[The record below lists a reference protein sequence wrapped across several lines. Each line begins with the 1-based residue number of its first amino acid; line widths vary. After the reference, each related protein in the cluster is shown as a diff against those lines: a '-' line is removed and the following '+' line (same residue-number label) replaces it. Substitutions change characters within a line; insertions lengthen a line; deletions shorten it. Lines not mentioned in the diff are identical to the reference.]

1 MTTDRS
7 PRSENHDQVHWE
19 ALARYVAGE
28 SSDAERAEMGRWIAA
43 DPANAELLAGV
54 ERIWSRA
61 GRVAAAA
68 PVDVEGAL
76 ASVLARMDEPEV
88 RELVPRGSARGRGG
102 WWRNVLVAASLVGVA
117 ALGLLWRPVRNG
129 TDAGPAA
136 QQLVFT
142 TAVGARDSVRLPD
155 GTRVVL
161 GPGTQLALAP
171 EYGKSAREL
180 DLRGEALFDVTHD
193 EARPFTVRS
202 GGATVRDLGT
212 RFAVHGDSV
221 EGGGV
226 QVVVTGGS
234 VLLRPPR
241 SATSSGD
248 TGLVLT
254 RGDRASVNADGRI
267 AVQRDAATDDDLAW
281 TRGRLVFRDAPLSQ
295 VRADVRRWFG
305 VELRLADATL
315 AERHLTSDFRSDDT
329 PAHVVRVIELALGDV
344 KAERSGTTNVFVLRR
359 APDGAAR

>member
-1 MTTDRS
+1 MTTDRPLLS
-7 PRSENHDQVHWE
+7 DDHDQIDWE

-28 SSDAERAEMGRWIAA
+28 SSESERAGIRQWIAA
-43 DPANAELLAGV
+43 DPANAELVAGL
-54 ERIWSRA
+54 ERMWSHA
-61 GRVAAAA
+61 GRVAAGA

-76 ASVLARMDEPEV
+76 TSVLARIDEPEV
-88 RELVPRGSARGRGG
+88 RELVPRASVRGRGG
-102 WWRNVLVAASLVGVA
+102 WWRNALVAASLVGVA
-117 ALGLLWRPVRNG
+117 ALGLLWRPVRSG
-129 TDAGPAA
+129 SDVGSGA
-136 QQLVFT
+136 QRRVFA

-171 EYGKSAREL
+171 GYGESAREL

-193 EARPFTVRS
+193 DARPFTVHS
-202 GGATVRDLGT
+202 GGAAVRDLGT
-212 RFAVHGDSV
+212 RFAVHGDSAD
-221 EGGGV
+221 GGGV

-234 VLLRPPR
+234 VLLRP
-241 SATSSGD
+241 SATAGGD

-254 RGDRASVNADGRI
+254 RGDRASVNADGRV
-267 AVQRDAATDDDLAW
+267 AVQRAAATDDDLAW

-305 VELRLADATL
+305 IDLRLADPAL
-315 AERHLTSDFRSDDT
+315 AERHLTSDFSADDT